1 MKPLLA
7 LLPFCLALQ
16 GCMPTLSRAPDPCQY
31 SADDEEKLQAAVN
44 AAYRWEVP
52 ASLILGLLEP
62 AGPPWV
68 KPRVLDWDEY
78 RMQSESWQ
86 ASPESVADS
95 AHFIGWFSKS
105 SQQRIQLQGD
115 QIANHYMALR
125 LGHGGYHR
133 GLDSASASLT
143 GDARQAQLRTE
154 AWRRRIQRCPT
165 NLTADVKGDRW
176 WKILN

>member
-1 MKPLLA
+1 
-7 LLPFCLALQ
+7 
-16 GCMPTLSRAPDPCQY
+16 MPVLNRAPEPCQY
-31 SADDEEKLQAAVN
+31 SAEDEGKLQAAVN

-62 AGPPWV
+62 IGPPWV

-78 RMQSESWQ
+78 RMQSENWQ
-86 ASPESVADS
+86 ASPASVADS
-95 AHFIGWFSKS
+95 AQFIGWFSKS
-105 SQQRIQLQGD
+105 SQRRIQLQGD

-133 GLDSASASLT
+133 GLDVASAVLT
-143 GDARQAQLRTE
+143 EDAEQARLRTE
-154 AWRRRIQRCPT
+154 AWRRRMQHCPA
-165 NLTADVKGDRW
+165 NLTADVEGDRW